1 MLNINKKNII
11 NYCLFLYVVFLPFEE
26 ALASSIGSILKI
38 FGMIIIFFSFFE
50 LIKGN
55 RIIFRKDFITI
66 MITLWILLGI
76 ISIFWV
82 SSFSWWSYFLKIY
95 ISQYV
100 LFIFISSLPN
110 GYIDLSLIEKGF
122 ILGAIIAAMIMIIS
136 PSSSHY
142 TDEGRRTIML
152 FGTTLDPNVLSGVMS
167 LGLFSSINNIF
178 LKKELI
184 KNIIISLIIFFG
196 ILLTG
201 SRGALI
207 AIVVAVIIGLFS
219 YKKDIK
225 SILKIIAFLILL
237 IIMGYFA
244 LKILPD
250 ELITNRFNLNIL
262 FGQNE
267 LASHSHSRYKI
278 WGYALELIIDKPI
291 LGYGLGNFFSAIAT
305 IYRVCASHNMYIL
318 LMVEGGIIGFLIFL
332 IPIFILWIKTEKN
345 RNIGNVML
353 LTSILILAISLDS
366 ITYKYFWIG
375 YLYVYL
381 HYRQY
386 MGKGGK
392 IGDKK
397 N

>member
-167 LGLFSSINNIF
+167 LGLFSSINPNF
-178 LKKELI
+178 LSG
-184 KNIIISLIIFFG
+184 SLFF
-196 ILLTG
+196 
-201 SRGALI
+201 RC
-207 AIVVAVIIGLFS
+207 
-219 YKKDIK
+219 
-225 SILKIIAFLILL
+225 
-237 IIMGYFA
+237 
-244 LKILPD
+244 
-250 ELITNRFNLNIL
+250 
-262 FGQNE
+262 
-267 LASHSHSRYKI
+267 
-278 WGYALELIIDKPI
+278 
-291 LGYGLGNFFSAIAT
+291 YGE
-305 IYRVCASHNMYIL
+305 CH
-318 LMVEGGIIGFLIFL
+318 GF
-332 IPIFILWIKTEKN
+332 P
-345 RNIGNVML
+345 
-353 LTSILILAISLDS
+353 
-366 ITYKYFWIG
+366 
-375 YLYVYL
+375 
-381 HYRQY
+381 
-386 MGKGGK
+386 
-392 IGDKK
+392 
-397 N
+397 